1 MDELSLQGRSNIITG
16 SFSVFRLGHT
26 VSERPEDSPDIS
38 ALAPVDE
45 KDISPG
51 YGLLPQDKNDQI
63 AHEDETLSNDQ
74 FSYDLDMFEDHDI
87 VATYPTS
94 HTDLPSPIL
103 MRTQSVNDGSYWPHK
118 LMSHYITQLA
128 DLLQPIHHPRNPFLT
143 INVQSAMP
151 GLFAALEL
159 PGQNSITHS
168 PMKGNMSIFHSLM
181 ASAAFHL
188 RGSKSTHHPNW
199 DTLDHIGSFNHRDFI
214 RAYAAILC
222 QVSTDIMEGSMTEF
236 FTHLQACERLCSS
249 HLSNIALEPQK
260 ISPPTRQLAVNSAF
274 IATLAQT
281 TTHHPPPY
289 INLVEFKQA
298 SLFESPFRTDD
309 TSLEFTYGIT
319 STTASFMYLTNKFW
333 QCAHSAA
340 SFGLTV
346 LSEITDAI
354 LTLSCLIESWT
365 PSLEP
370 FTSIPANDTAS
381 LALARDLAMSFNYAT
396 RIYFQSCFSL
406 ESSSARSATRA
417 ELSEL
422 TLMALEKAETNKN
435 MTSRSSKF
443 GVKGA
448 SISWPAFVAACEA
461 PPELRPRWAEYWECL
476 INYRIGNLTVVWGTV
491 KDVWKSTDQGSNA
504 DDFQSPPNNAETFQ
518 LTEPKW
524 SKVLREA
531 NFSILAI

>member
-1 MDELSLQGRSNIITG
+1 M
-16 SFSVFRLGHT
+16 
-26 VSERPEDSPDIS
+26 
-38 ALAPVDE
+38 
-45 KDISPG
+45 
-51 YGLLPQDKNDQI
+51 
-63 AHEDETLSNDQ
+63 
-74 FSYDLDMFEDHDI
+74 DMFEDHDI
-87 VATYPTS
+87 VATYPKS

-103 MRTQSVNDGSYWPHK
+103 IRTQSVNDGSYWPHK

-151 GLFAALEL
+151 GLFAALEQ
-159 PGQNSITHS
+159 PVQNSITHS

-188 RGSKSTHHPNW
+188 RGSKSTNHPNW
-199 DTLDHIGSFNHRDFI
+199 DTLDHIGSFNRMKALKYLQEAIIEPSIQIETSFVLI
-214 RAYAAILC
+214 AAILC

-249 HLSNIALEPQK
+249 HLSNIALEPQN
-260 ISPPTRQLAVNSAF
+260 ISPTTRQLAVNSAF

-281 TTHHPPPY
+281 TTHHPPPF
-289 INLVEFKQA
+289 INLLESNQD
-298 SLFESPFRTDD
+298 SLFESPFKTSD

-346 LSEITDAI
+346 LGEITDAI

-381 LALARDLAMSFNYAT
+381 LALARDLAMSFNYAA
-396 RIYFQSCFSL
+396 RIYFRSCFNL
-406 ESSSARSATRA
+406 ERSSARSATRA

-476 INYRIGNLTVVWGTV
+476 INYRIGNLTVVWSIV

-504 DDFQSPPNNAETFQ
+504 NGFQSPPNNAESFQ